1 MAGHREKEEMNQTAE
16 ANLLYKKLLLEGKSP
31 KESAKI
37 AQERTGI
44 SLVTGRPINK
54 DLPYKVKYVGQYK

>member
-1 MAGHREKEEMNQTAE
+1 MGDSAQKE
-16 ANLLYKKLLLEGKSP
+16 YRKLLSEGKPP
-31 KESAKI
+31 KEAAKI

-54 DLPYKVKYVGQYK
+54 DLEYKVKYSGQYK